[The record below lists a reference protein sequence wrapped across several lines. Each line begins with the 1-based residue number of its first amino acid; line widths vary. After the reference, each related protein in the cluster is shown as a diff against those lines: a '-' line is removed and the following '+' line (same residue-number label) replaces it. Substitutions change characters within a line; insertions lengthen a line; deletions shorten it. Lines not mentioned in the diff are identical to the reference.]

1 MNSTLIKIKLLFL
14 SFILLVTT
22 SSIAEKLPFDTDLT
36 HFNRNAN
43 VIVKA
48 CYRSGWCKIE
58 NGNYIK
64 RYDIEKK
71 RGRVYKIR
79 KENKAEAY
87 IRSSKLKKNKRLWRY
102 IKKVVKKNKIHYKYH
117 KSGYTPVSV
126 VKRYYDAKGQKN
138 RYKKKESYNKDE
150 IVVITKHYN
159 SGMSRLDNGTYI
171 KRSQITRVPYS
182 LYKVRKRVAFVFIK
196 NKLFKHDEEMYA
208 YAKNYAYKKA
218 STKKDFQRGYTEVKP
233 IKNRTQ
239 DTNQFV
245 DGLILMAS
253 AGKSNTAIDTD
264 IEKALWVDDELD
276 EASGNIVDIGAGV
289 VLNKNL
295 TATGNIQHTKQGLAK
310 ITNLYAGINY
320 ITSGETIR
328 FKIGAI
334 AGVSMLKWS
343 EAPLEFARD
352 NYKDIKQEAVLYG
365 VQVGILFGFSDNLD
379 MTLKAQGLMLNQT
392 LEVKDTQNTLEHGL
406 QTNIM
411 VGLRYK
417 I

>member
-1 MNSTLIKIKLLFL
+1 
-14 SFILLVTT
+14 
-22 SSIAEKLPFDTDLT
+22 
-36 HFNRNAN
+36 
-43 VIVKA
+43 
-48 CYRSGWCKIE
+48 
-58 NGNYIK
+58 
-64 RYDIEKK
+64 
-71 RGRVYKIR
+71 
-79 KENKAEAY
+79 
-87 IRSSKLKKNKRLWRY
+87 
-102 IKKVVKKNKIHYKYH
+102 
-117 KSGYTPVSV
+117 
-126 VKRYYDAKGQKN
+126 
-138 RYKKKESYNKDE
+138 
-150 IVVITKHYN
+150 
-159 SGMSRLDNGTYI
+159 
-171 KRSQITRVPYS
+171 
-182 LYKVRKRVAFVFIK
+182 
-196 NKLFKHDEEMYA
+196 
-208 YAKNYAYKKA
+208 
-218 STKKDFQRGYTEVKP
+218 
-233 IKNRTQ
+233 
-239 DTNQFV
+239 
-245 DGLILMAS
+245 
-253 AGKSNTAIDTD
+253 
-264 IEKALWVDDELD
+264 D

-352 NYKDIKQEAVLYG
+352 NYEDIKQEAVLYG
-365 VQVGILFGFSDNLD
+365 AQVGILFGFSDNLD